1 MANHQSRSS
10 KKESL
15 DAALAS
21 TKESLNDALTSKSK
35 ASDKALALK
44 LDAERRKSEAER
56 VKLWLE
62 AEEIRKRLHRKWYQE
77 ATTILKWTAA
87 GLVSGALIVTLMTGY
102 LRPLLAHEQEVARLR
117 GEAALLESQKLAH
130 QNAIQKAQNEQ
141 RSQELKREDETIKEE
156 LAFVASER
164 DNLQALLTQ
173 TEKDKIKL
181 AESYVKLASD
191 YDKLAQTQQFTE
203 TQRVQFAELAESIS
217 AEAKA
222 LNREIEEVQRAVQES
237 EARVRTIQT
246 QLDTREIRGT
256 KTRIVHSRESTKDA
270 TQIGRRLTDLG
281 ANVQVT
287 PSPEMGWA
295 FGTTLFYYDDSKLM
309 TAVQIQKA
317 IADIVQVE
325 MVRGRV
331 PPLGWETPPSG
342 TVTEE
347 TPIRPLMPLASWVE
361 STFSQADFEL
371 VLMLD

>member
-1 MANHQSRSS
+1 MANRKSRSS
-10 KKESL
+10 KKEAL

-21 TKESLNDALTSKSK
+21 KRK

-77 ATTILKWTAA
+77 TTTILKWTAA
-87 GLVSGALIVTLMTGY
+87 GLVSGALIVSWMTGY
-102 LRPLLAHEQEVARLR
+102 LRPLLEYEQEVARLR
-117 GEAALLESQKLAH
+117 GETALLESQKLAH
-130 QNAIQKAQNEQ
+130 QNAIEKAQNEQ
-141 RSQELKREDETIKEE
+141 RIQELKREYETIKEE
-156 LAFVASER
+156 LAFLASER
-164 DNLQALLTQ
+164 ENLQALLTQ
-173 TEKDKIKL
+173 TEEDKTRL
-181 AESYVKLASD
+181 AEHYVKLASD
-191 YDKLAQTQQFTE
+191 YDELAQRQQFTE
-203 TQRVQFAELAESIS
+203 RERVQFADLAESIS
-217 AEAKA
+217 AEVEA
-222 LNREIEEVQRAVQES
+222 LNRDIEEIQRAVQDS

-270 TQIGRRLTDLG
+270 AQIGQRLTDLG
-281 ANVQVT
+281 ADVQVT
-287 PSPEMGWA
+287 PSPEIGWA

-325 MVRGRV
+325 MVRGRA
-331 PPLGWETPPSG
+331 PALDWERPTPVIVS
-342 TVTEE
+342 EE
-347 TPIRPLMPLASWVE
+347 TPILPLMPLASWVG
-361 STFSQADFEL
+361 STFLKADFEL

>member
-15 DAALAS
+15 DGALAS

-35 ASDKALALK
+35 ASEKALALK
-44 LDAERRKSEAER
+44 LDAERRKSDAER

-77 ATTILKWTAA
+77 TTTILKWTAA
-87 GLVSGALIVTLMTGY
+87 GLVSGALIITWLVGY
-102 LRPLLAHEQEVARLR
+102 LGPLLEYEQEVARLR

-141 RSQELKREDETIKEE
+141 SIQELRREDETIKEE

-164 DNLQALLTQ
+164 ENLQALLTQ
-173 TEKDKIKL
+173 TAEDKTKL
-181 AESYVKLASD
+181 AEHYVKLASD

-203 TQRVQFAELAESIS
+203 RQRVQFADLAESIS
-217 AEAKA
+217 AEAEA
-222 LNREIEEVQRAVQES
+222 LNRDIEKVHRAVQDS

-270 TQIGRRLTDLG
+270 AQIGQRLSDLG
-281 ANVQVT
+281 ADVQVT
-287 PSPEMGWA
+287 PSPEIGWA
-295 FGTTLFYYDDSKLM
+295 FGTTLFYYDDSKLI

-325 MVRGRV
+325 LVRARV
-331 PPLGWETPPSG
+331 PPLDWATPTPV
-342 TVTEE
+342 TVSEE
-347 TPIRPLMPLASWVE
+347 TPILPLMPLASWVG
-361 STFSQADFEL
+361 STFLEADFEL

>member
-21 TKESLNDALTSKSK
+21 TKESLNDALTSKRK

-77 ATTILKWTAA
+77 TTTILKWTAA
-87 GLVSGALIVTLMTGY
+87 GLVAGTLVISWVVGY
-102 LRPLLAHEQEVARLR
+102 LRPVLEYQQEVASLR
-117 GEAALLESQKLAH
+117 AEAALLESQKVAH
-130 QNAIQKAQNEQ
+130 QNAIEKAQNEQ
-141 RSQELKREDETIKEE
+141 KIQELKREDETIKEE
-156 LAFVASER
+156 LAFLASER
-164 DNLQALLTQ
+164 ENLQALLTR
-173 TEKDKIKL
+173 TEEDKTQL
-181 AESYVKLASD
+181 AEHYVKLASN
-191 YDKLAQTQQFTE
+191 YDDLAQRQEFTE
-203 TQRVQFAELAESIS
+203 RQRVQFADLAKSIS
-217 AEAKA
+217 AEAEA
-222 LNREIEEVQRAVQES
+222 LNRDIEKVHRAVQDS

-256 KTRIVHSRESTKDA
+256 KTRIVHNRESTEDA
-270 TQIGRRLTDLG
+270 AQIGQRLTDLG
-281 ANVQVT
+281 ADVQVT
-287 PSPEMGWA
+287 PSPEIGWA
-295 FGTTLFYYDDSKLM
+295 FGTTLYYYDDSKLM

-331 PPLGWETPPSG
+331 PSQDWVTPTP
-342 TVTEE
+342 VTIIEE
-347 TPIRPLMPLASWVE
+347 PPIRSLMPLASWVE
-361 STFSQADFEL
+361 STFLKADFEL